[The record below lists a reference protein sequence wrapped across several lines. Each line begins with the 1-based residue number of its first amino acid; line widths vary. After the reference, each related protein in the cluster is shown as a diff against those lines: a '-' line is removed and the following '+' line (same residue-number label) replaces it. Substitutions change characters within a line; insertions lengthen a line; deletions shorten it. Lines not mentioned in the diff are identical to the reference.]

1 MIRVEVTNEPIN
13 TRRVTNRNTGNQVD
27 LREQN
32 IYVHNGHSYP
42 TRMRI
47 TLDRDQA
54 PFAPGIYSLG
64 PRSIVQGQYGEPAI
78 GRSIELVPVPAT
90 ATKVA

>member
-1 MIRVEVTNEPIN
+1 MTIRVEVQQDPIN
-13 TRRVTNRNTGNQVD
+13 VRRVQGKNGPVE

-32 IYVHNGHSYP
+32 IYIHNGHHYP
-42 TRMRI
+42 TRFRI

-54 PFAPGIYSLG
+54 PYAPGSYILG

-78 GRSIELVPVPAT
+78 GRSIELIPAPQA
-90 ATKVA
+90 ATKAA